1 MKSKAIFASIPS
13 LGGFVKNVKF
23 VTIESDFGA
32 GKKGAKLGPQALLNQ
47 LKKSGIEDFQ
57 NPDVLRVSAEDLSS
71 DNLHPFLKNI
81 DSIIEV
87 QNRAIKEITSIL
99 DENNPFPI
107 ILSGDHSNG
116 SSPIA
121 AIKNKYPDKR
131 LGVIWIDAHADLHN
145 PFSTPSGN
153 MHGMPLAVALGLKHE
168 VEDKN
173 EITEKELELWQDL
186 LELGDK
192 KITPKIQFED
202 LVFIDLRDTEED
214 EDDLINKHHIKWF
227 SPADRKV
234 KGIETILNETL
245 AYLEACDLILIS
257 FDVDSLDPEIS
268 IGTGTPV
275 PQGLSKDEA
284 VFLLSGLLN
293 SPKTIAWEITE
304 INPLLD
310 RTNPMEEI
318 SSELFLK
325 IWNMVSN

>member
-1 MKSKAIFASIPS
+1 M
-13 LGGFVKNVKF
+13 KNVKF
-23 VTIESDFGA
+23 ITIESDFGA
-32 GKKGAKLGPQALLNQ
+32 GKKGAKLGPQALLSQ
-47 LKKSGIEDFQ
+47 LKKSGIENFQ
-57 NPDVLRVSAEDLSS
+57 NPEVLRVSAEDLSS

-87 QNRAIKEITSIL
+87 QQRAIKEITSVL
-99 DENNPFPI
+99 EESDKFPI

-116 SSPIA
+116 SASIA
-121 AIKNKYPDKR
+121 AIKNLYPDKR
-131 LGVIWIDAHADLHN
+131 LGVVWIDAHADLHN

-153 MHGMPLAVALGLKHE
+153 MHGMPLAAALGLKHE

-192 KITPKIQFED
+192 KISPKIHFED
-202 LVFIDLRDTEED
+202 LVFIDLRDLEED
-214 EDDLINKHHIKWF
+214 EEDLINQHQIKWF
-227 SPADRKV
+227 SPAYRKEH
-234 KGIETILNETL
+234 GIQKILDETL
-245 AYLEACDLILIS
+245 DYLKNVDLLLVS

-284 VFLLSGLLN
+284 VTLLSGFMK
-293 SPKTIAWEITE
+293 SPKIKAWEITE

-310 RTNPMEEI
+310 RNHPMEEV
-318 SSELFLK
+318 SAELFLR
-325 IWNMVSN
+325 IWKESLK

>member
-1 MKSKAIFASIPS
+1 
-13 LGGFVKNVKF
+13 VKNVKF
-23 VTIESDFGA
+23 VTVESDFGA

-47 LKKSGIEDFQ
+47 LKKSGIETFQ
-57 NPDVLRVSAEDLSS
+57 NPEVLRVSAEDLSS

-87 QNRAIKEITSIL
+87 QHRAIKEITSIL
-99 DENNPFPI
+99 EDEKYFPI

-121 AIKNKYPDKR
+121 SIKNMFPDKR
-131 LGVIWIDAHADLHN
+131 LGVVWIDAHADLHN

-153 MHGMPLAVALGLKHE
+153 MHGMPLAAALGLKHE

-186 LELGDK
+186 MELGDK
-192 KITPKIQFED
+192 KISPKIQFDD

-214 EDDLINKHHIKWF
+214 EDDLINKHQIKWF
-227 SPADRKV
+227 SPADRKS
-234 KGIETILNETL
+234 KGIQTILDETL
-245 AYLEACDLILIS
+245 AHLNNCELILVS

-275 PQGLSKDEA
+275 PQGLSKSEA
-284 VFLLSGLLN
+284 IILLSGLLKN
-293 SPKTIAWEITE
+293 PKTIAWEITE

-310 RTNPMEEI
+310 RNNPMEEI
-318 SSELFLK
+318 TSELFLQ
-325 IWNMVSN
+325 IWEKTFN